1 MPRKLSNPPEK
12 SVVMLVDDMQ
22 AMRMLTRSA
31 LKHMGFKKFV
41 ECANGVEAIK
51 RLKLMNVD
59 LVVCDWDMP
68 EMNGLELLHEVRA
81 DDRLKSLPFMMLTA
95 NSSADLIHECISAGV
110 DSYMVK
116 PYQPAALCKRINSL
130 LKKPLAKIA

>member
-1 MPRKLSNPPEK
+1 MPRKLSKPPEK

-116 PYQPAALCKRINSL
+116 PYQPIALCKRINTL
-130 LKKPLAKIA
+130 LKEPLAKIA

>member
-1 MPRKLSNPPEK
+1 MPRKLSKPPEK

-68 EMNGLELLHEVRA
+68 EMNGLELLQEVRA

-116 PYQPAALCKRINSL
+116 PYQPIALCKRINTL